1 MLISSW
7 HDQGYQAVRRESDAG
22 SRFVE
27 CLGLALEVPA
37 EVLAPAT
44 GVAEVLGNAAQ
55 AAAQGG
61 ERVLDVGTGFGI
73 NGILAAR
80 QSCAVV
86 AVDINEHAGAAARA
100 NLVRNGVGER
110 FAAFYSVVF
119 SAEGLRRKVVA
130 RTEKDEGGRR
140 VGYLTY
146 RLSR

>member
-61 ERVLDVGTGFGI
+61 ERVLDVGTGCGI

-119 SAEGLRRKVVA
+119 SAEGLRKVVA